1 MALGDQSGA
10 GNKRATNMI
19 KVAVSA
25 EMVYQLVGSNM
36 SSPQTAELNAGA
48 RAPTIQKWVNLTNAE
63 ATGWILFLAALDGSM
78 WPILG
83 GGIALAGMVVKYKW
97 AIACGLKNNAPP
109 TENYSANGTSK
120 TGRVRGR

>member
-1 MALGDQSGA
+1 MALGEA
-10 GNKRATNMI
+10 GKKSANMI

-63 ATGWILFLAALDGSM
+63 AIGWILFLSFLDGSA
-78 WPILG
+78 WPLLG
-83 GGIALAGMVVKYKW
+83 GGIALGGMVCKYRY
-97 AIACGLKNNAPP
+97 AINSGLQSNEQP
-109 TENYSANGTSK
+109 TESY
-120 TGRVRGR
+120 

>member
-1 MALGDQSGA
+1 MALGDGGRRKGA
-10 GNKRATNMI
+10 NMI

-63 ATGWILFLAALDGSM
+63 AVAWILFLAVLDGSA
-78 WPILG
+78 WPLLG
-83 GGIALAGMVVKYKW
+83 GGLALGGMVCKYRY
-97 AIACGLKNNAPP
+97 AINSGLQSNETP
-109 TENYSANGTSK
+109 TESY
-120 TGRVRGR
+120 